1 MSNAIIAYGNQID
14 VATLTGGSWLAA
26 LPLTNLKDRKIGK
39 VARSTDATTAFTQF
53 DIDFGGTRLMRVIGL
68 IGHNLTTAGKYKI
81 TLSSAADFS
90 VVVYTSGWVDV
101 WPIVYPSGTLPWGAP
116 NWWSGTYSAEEIAA
130 YTGTI
135 AHILTASTNA
145 RYVRIEFDDTAN
157 ADGYVQLGRVFAGD
171 GWQPVRN
178 MVYGASLGW
187 IDRTEVQEA
196 LSGHESFNARRSPR
210 IARFGLEAMA
220 ESEAMALGF
229 ELQRAMGV
237 NKELMFVWDP
247 ADTTHALRRQFLG
260 RLRVL
265 SPIEN
270 VGPDR
275 WRSPY
280 EVKEL
285 I

>member
-1 MSNAIIAYGNQID
+1 
-14 VATLTGGSWLAA
+14 
-26 LPLTNLKDRKIGK
+26 
-39 VARSTDATTAFTQF
+39 
-53 DIDFGGTRLMRVIGL
+53 
-68 IGHNLTTAGKYKI
+68 
-81 TLSSAADFS
+81 
-90 VVVYTSGWVDV
+90 
-101 WPIVYPSGTLPWGAP
+101 
-116 NWWSGTYSAEEIAA
+116 
-130 YTGTI
+130 
-135 AHILTASTNA
+135 
-145 RYVRIEFDDTAN
+145 
-157 ADGYVQLGRVFAGD
+157 
-171 GWQPVRN
+171 
-178 MVYGASLGW
+178 
-187 IDRTEVQEA
+187 
-196 LSGHESFNARRSPR
+196 
-210 IARFGLEAMA
+210 MA